1 MYLVL
6 SGNEFGIDLMAFD
19 YGQTILFIPELED
32 AEGKYKKYLEE
43 YGCVAMYKMLSNKME
58 LIKQESNF

>member
-19 YGQTILFIPELED
+19 YGETILFILDFED
-32 AEGKYKKYLEE
+32 AKGKYRKYLEE
-43 YGCVAMYKMLSNKME
+43 YGCAAMYKMEPTKMT
-58 LIKQESNF
+58 LVKQDSNF